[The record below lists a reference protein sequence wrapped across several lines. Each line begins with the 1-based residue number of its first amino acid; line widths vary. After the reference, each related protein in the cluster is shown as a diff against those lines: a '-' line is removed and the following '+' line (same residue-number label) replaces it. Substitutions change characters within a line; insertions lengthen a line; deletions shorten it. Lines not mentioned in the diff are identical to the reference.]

1 MEFAVKK
8 IDKLGRIVL
17 PMDYRKALGLV
28 GECEVLLGISGD
40 TITVR
45 ALKASC
51 RLCGCGS
58 VVSESLMV
66 CADCIRNIKKIKTI
80 E

>member
-1 MEFAVKK
+1 MKIAVKK

-17 PMDYRKALGLV
+17 PMDYRRALGLSEEADV
-28 GECEVLLGISGD
+28 TLEIEGN
-40 TITVR
+40 TIVIRGVNNT
-45 ALKASC
+45 C

-66 CADCIRNIKKIKTI
+66 CADCIRNIKKSKR
-80 E
+80 